1 MTPPLT
7 GLDSRFP
14 ELVIAEPVAAALAA
28 KAPIVALETTV
39 ITHGLPAGE
48 GVAAALELESIVRA
62 AGATPATIGVLEGR
76 VRVGLTSDE
85 IEALVAPGTA
95 LKLNPGNLAAAIAN
109 GASGATTVAAT
120 MWMAH
125 GAAIHTIATGGIGGV
140 HRGESGDES
149 ADLVALARW
158 PVAVVC
164 SGVKAVLDL
173 PRTRER
179 LETLGV
185 PVLGLMTPDLP
196 AFYRRSSGLPV
207 DHEFATVDEVGR
219 AIDVHWRLGGA
230 GVVVAH
236 PVPAEDEMPRDLY
249 ESAIT
254 RAVEEAAARRLAG
267 RGVTPF
273 LLERMRE
280 LTGGKSL
287 VVNRALLRANA
298 AAAARLAASLA
309 PRTDAFP
316 PS

>member
-1 MTPPLT
+1 M
-7 GLDSRFP
+7 
-14 ELVIAEPVAAALAA
+14 
-28 KAPIVALETTV
+28 
-39 ITHGLPAGE
+39 
-48 GVAAALELESIVRA
+48 
-62 AGATPATIGVLEGR
+62 
-76 VRVGLTSDE
+76 
-85 IEALVAPGTA
+85 
-95 LKLNPGNLAAAIAN
+95 
-109 GASGATTVAAT
+109 AAT

-207 DHEFATVDEVGR
+207 DHEFATVDEVAR

-309 PRTDAFP
+309 PRTDAFLRVDDKCRHSSADCP
-316 PS
+316 RSSASPCRPLPTPATLRTDSWLGPWRAATPATCPGHGS